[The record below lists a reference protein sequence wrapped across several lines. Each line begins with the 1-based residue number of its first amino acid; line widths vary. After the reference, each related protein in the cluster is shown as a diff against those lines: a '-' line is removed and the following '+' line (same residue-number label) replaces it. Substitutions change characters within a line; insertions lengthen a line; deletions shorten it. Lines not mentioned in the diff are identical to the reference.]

1 MSDSC
6 APGTFWDSNFYEMT
20 VNNVM
25 PLWTTAVAENLT
37 QADRYL
43 DADAPPDPA
52 EAGFV
57 LLQAREAAY
66 ASPWSYWFDYLTPQQ
81 VLLNEVSSAPLMIN
95 FEGIWSTSST
105 GP

>member
-6 APGTFWDSNFYEMT
+6 DPGTFWDSNFYEMT

-25 PLWTTAVAENLT
+25 PLWATAVAENLT

-43 DADAPPDPA
+43 DAEGPPGVA

-57 LLQAREAAY
+57 LVQARDAAY
-66 ASPWSYWFDYLTPQQ
+66 SSPWSYWFDYLTPHQA
-81 VLLNEVSSAPLMIN
+81 LMDEVSSGLYQCSRTI
-95 FEGIWSTSST
+95 GSLQRR
-105 GP
+105 